1 MTVTSLDNAR
11 VKAYAKLKTAR
22 ERRRTRL
29 FLIEGHREVERA
41 ADAGVQFETLIVCE
55 SLLGRSLLRA
65 TAPDIFTVAE
75 APMRKIAIRENPPG
89 VIAVAHQFET
99 GLSDLSLGDDPLL
112 LIAEHVEKPGNLGA
126 MMRTCDAVGV
136 DAMIVADPATD
147 VFNPN
152 VVRASQGAFFSV
164 PLAVAATSDVIAWC
178 QEREISVV
186 GGYPAASNELWQTR
200 MRGAAAVLVGAED
213 TGISATW
220 DDVATPVRIPMAGAA
235 DSLNASVSAAIL
247 LFEAVRQRR

>member
-1 MTVTSLDNAR
+1 MTVTSVDNPR

-22 ERRRTRL
+22 ERRRTGL

-41 ADAGVQFETLIVCE
+41 ADAGIELDVLVVCE
-55 SLLGRSLLRA
+55 DLMGSSSLPV
-65 TAPDIFTVAE
+65 TDPDIFAVAE
-75 APMRKIAIRENPPG
+75 APMRKIAIRKNPPG
-89 VIAVAHQFET
+89 VIAVARQFDT
-99 GLSDLSLGDDPLL
+99 DLSGLTLDKDPLL

-136 DAMIVADPATD
+136 DAIIIADPATD

-152 VVRASQGAFFSV
+152 VVRASQGALFSV
-164 PLAVAATSDVIAWC
+164 PLAVAATSEAIAWC
-178 QEREISVV
+178 SQQRISVV
-186 GGYPAASNELWQTR
+186 GGYPAASNELWETT

-213 TGISATW
+213 TGISPAW
-220 DDVATPVRIPMAGAA
+220 NDVATPVRIPMAGAA
-235 DSLNASVSAAIL
+235 DSLNASVSAAIM